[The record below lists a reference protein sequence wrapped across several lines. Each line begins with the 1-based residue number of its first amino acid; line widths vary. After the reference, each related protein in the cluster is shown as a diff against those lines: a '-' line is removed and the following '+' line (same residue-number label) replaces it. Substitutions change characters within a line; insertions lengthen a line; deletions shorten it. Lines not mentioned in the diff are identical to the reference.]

1 MKPPAP
7 HTTARFIEL
16 LPPMVEPHT
25 LEGGGVSEI
34 YASGPHHRGEPFEAS
49 LGGQD
54 MCTVP
59 LRDLAVLR
67 RVAEVREAH
76 SVALSQ
82 QIDSVRNVHRSARV
96 RSITQ
101 PQSSR

>member
-1 MKPPAP
+1 
-7 HTTARFIEL
+7 
-16 LPPMVEPHT
+16 MVEPHT
-25 LEGGGVSEI
+25 LEGGGASEI
-34 YASGPHHRGEPFEAS
+34 YASRPPHRAKPFEAS

-59 LRDLAVLR
+59 LRDLAGLR
-67 RVAEVREAH
+67 LLAEVPEAH
-76 SVALSQ
+76 SVALPQ
-82 QIDSVRNVHRSARV
+82 QVDSVRNVHRSARV